1 MSEIL
6 EKIIGF
12 NDVSFRNTVA
22 IDLDYNCFD
31 DLSDD
36 PKDWAE
42 AAQATDF
49 SNRFSISDLQ
59 YNAIDYVFCQKE
71 WHQSRFGDGSFPVWY
86 GSMELV
92 STFHETVY
100 HWRRFIND
108 ATNIL
113 SAAKGDPILHARTV
127 FNVTCQSTLVDL
139 REKVTSFPFLV
150 SKGGD
155 KAAQNLGAK
164 LAGEGLPGL
173 VSQSARYD
181 AGTNLVLF
189 RKEALRSPSYQGD
202 YLYQLNPLKPGAVE
216 VLDYKTKKT
225 LAIV

>member
-1 MSEIL
+1 MSEML

-12 NDVSFRNTVA
+12 DEVSFRNTVG

-59 YNAIDYVFCQKE
+59 YNAIDYVFCQKK
-71 WHQSRFGDGSFPVWY
+71 WHRSRFGNGSFPVWY

-92 STFHETVY
+92 STFHETAY
-100 HWRRFIND
+100 HWRCFIND
-108 ATNIL
+108 ATEIL
-113 SAAKGDPILHARTV
+113 SVAKGEPILHARTV

-139 REKVTSFPFLV
+139 REKATNFPFLI
-150 SKGGD
+150 SKKGGKD
-155 KAAQNLGAK
+155 AQSLGAK
-164 LAGEGLPGL
+164 LSGEGFPGL
-173 VSQSARYD
+173 VSQSARYNK
-181 AGTNLVLF
+181 GTNLVIF
-189 RKEALRSPSYQGD
+189 RKEALSSPSYQGD
-202 YLYQLNPLKPGAVE
+202 YLYQLDPMKAGVVE

-225 LAIV
+225 VATV